1 MNLLQA
7 ILCGGI
13 YWFYAVYFG
22 YPLWGICAQPLVTCT
37 IVGAIMGDVATG
49 ALCGAAIA
57 PLYIALSGAGGVVT
71 ADKSASSIIPTAMV
85 IAGNLD
91 IAAGIALAVPVSLL
105 FSQIH
110 NVLKL
115 VNTYIVHRCD
125 AAAEKGN
132 DKAISFNAVILVNL
146 VKILLY
152 WVPMAVILYVGAMS
166 VDGLAEQIPAWL
178 SNGLS
183 VVSTLMPALGIG
195 MTMVV
200 IGRTD
205 LLPFFVAG
213 FFLAAYTEI
222 ANMPLLILGL
232 VLAYL
237 YVVFTKEKNADDGA
251 VFNTTQ
257 AQEPQK
263 RLLTKRDVV
272 RTYNRWWSTVDMSL
286 SFERLQGMS
295 FCFSMIP
302 NLRKLYKDDPEEFKA
317 ALKRHLQFFNTEGA
331 WGAAIHGIV
340 TRSTSD
346 VTNIQMFLSLLLRLG
361 VTAPLMAVA
370 GLVLSSLTGGELS
383 SVLSLAIP
391 ALIIGVGVILIFVS
405 RYSVTLR
412 QRIDRLNKIFLET
425 LEGVRVIRAFNRQG
439 KEMERFSQA
448 NGELA
453 SMTILS
459 GRVTALLMPVIQVI
473 FGVTTAA
480 VMGMGSWYVSAGEMA
495 VGDLVANS
503 QYISMILAAIMMLAL
518 VIMLF
523 PVSYACAKR
532 IAEVLNTESSIKDG
546 RYSAALRKGRAC
558 VAFDHVTFTYPGA
571 DEPVLKDVSFEC
583 RAGEVTAIIGRTG
596 CGKSSILK
604 LIPRLYDATVGHVYV
619 DDMNVKQYKLN
630 ELRDLIGYIPQKN
643 VLFSGDV
650 ASNLRFGDQDSSE
663 EQWRQAAYIAC
674 ADEFIEQKPDG
685 YHAEIAQ
692 GGTNLSGGQ
701 RQRMA
706 IARAVVKKPEI
717 YLFDDSFSALDVKTD
732 KTLRMRLRES
742 MGDSTM
748 LIVAQR
754 VGSILDADRILV
766 MEDGQIVGRGKH
778 RELLH
783 TCPLYREIAELQ
795 LGEEEVKHEL
805 ECV

>member
-1 MNLLQA
+1 MGTIFSRVKLSGKHVAALLALMLLSAVTAMLLLSAVTAMLLPTALASMIDIGVAGENRNTILIIAAVMATLA
-7 ILCGGI
+7 ILGCL
-13 YWFYAVYFG
+13 FNMA
-22 YPLWGICAQPLVTCT
+22 
-37 IVGAIMGDVATG
+37 ATVLS
-49 ALCGAAIA
+49 AKVSTKFAADLRREIFHQ
-57 PLYIALSGAGGVVT
+57 VQ
-71 ADKSASSIIPTAMV
+71 D
-85 IAGNLD
+85 
-91 IAAGIALAVPVSLL
+91 
-105 FSQIH
+105 FS
-110 NVLKL
+110 
-115 VNTYIVHRCD
+115 
-125 AAAEKGN
+125 AAEMERFGT
-132 DKAISFNAVILVNL
+132 A
-146 VKILLY
+146 
-152 WVPMAVILYVGAMS
+152 
-166 VDGLAEQIPAWL
+166 
-178 SNGLS
+178 
-183 VVSTLMPALGIG
+183 
-195 MTMVV
+195 
-200 IGRTD
+200 
-205 LLPFFVAG
+205 
-213 FFLAAYTEI
+213 
-222 ANMPLLILGL
+222 
-232 VLAYL
+232 
-237 YVVFTKEKNADDGA
+237 
-251 VFNTTQ
+251 
-257 AQEPQK
+257 
-263 RLLTKRDVV
+263 
-272 RTYNRWWSTVDMSL
+272 SL
-286 SFERLQGMS
+286 
-295 FCFSMIP
+295 
-302 NLRKLYKDDPEEFKA
+302 
-317 ALKRHLQFFNTEGA
+317 
-331 WGAAIHGIV
+331 V

-361 VTAPLMAVA
+361 VTAPLMSVA

-473 FGVTTAA
+473 VGVTTAA